1 MTYREINF
9 RVMTDTAKQCE
20 TQPALAIR
28 NLAYTVAMTFLEL
41 LQHYHCFETI
51 VFDIGDKY
59 GKNYVAFEK
68 GTQKEVD

>member
-9 RVMTDTAKQCE
+9 RVMTDTAEQCE

-28 NLAYTVAMTFLEL
+28 NPAYTVAMTFLEL
-41 LQHYHCFETI
+41 LQHYHCFEAI
-51 VFDIGDKY
+51 EFAIGDKY

-68 GTQKEVD
+68 ALKKK